1 MKLKKL
7 SGFSLGL
14 IALAV
19 GNAYAEQ
26 FIQHDKHAVAIKD
39 GKVKDIDNALVI
51 TTGNGS
57 YGYPLQERVAS

>member
-1 MKLKKL
+1 MNINKSIKNDL
-7 SGFSLGL
+7 LGYE
-14 IALAV
+14 I
-19 GNAYAEQ
+19 
-26 FIQHDKHAVAIKD
+26 IKD